1 MFQLYYYLC
10 GKMKR
15 PFRIYLQL
23 FALLI
28 CGVAT
33 AQTDIVQPNLG
44 VPTKIAPAYFGPNAF
59 PVPDMLDG
67 RTSSELRL
75 ELYGDCFLGTTTG
88 NVADDITGD
97 LFAKLT
103 IPLFTPKANL
113 TVWMPIFEYF
123 YTSSEVN
130 ALRRL
135 PTTNSVDL
143 QGFDS
148 GDLYVSADVRILNQE
163 KHYIDMT
170 ARAVLKTASANQ
182 FAKGRCY
189 DAPGYFFDA
198 AFGRG
203 FQLGAD
209 HNLRLAVSGGFL
221 CWQTDNGRQ
230 NDAVMYGAMLAY
242 SYKNFTI
249 DTCFGGYVGW
259 ENDGD
264 RPMTLKSNISYRIGD
279 LSLRL
284 GHQVGFK
291 DWPYHQIRIG
301 ATYMF
306 DILNNRN
313 N

>member
-1 MFQLYYYLC
+1 MRRLLRY
-10 GKMKR
+10 
-15 PFRIYLQL
+15 IATVI
-23 FALLI
+23 ALVTF
-28 CGVAT
+28 GVAN

-67 RTSSELRL
+67 RTSSELKF

-88 NVADDITGD
+88 SVADDVTGD

-135 PTTNSVDL
+135 PHTGNL
-143 QGFDS
+143 QGMDS
-148 GDLYVSADVRILNQE
+148 GDVYVSADVRILSQE
-163 KHYIDMT
+163 KHHIDIA

-189 DAPGYFFDA
+189 DAPGYFFDV

-203 FQLGAD
+203 FQLGK
-209 HNLRLAVSGGFL
+209 HSNLRVALSGGFL

-230 NDAVMYGAMLAY
+230 NDAVMYGALLAY
-242 SYKNFTI
+242 NYKRFSI
-249 DTCFGGYVGW
+249 DTCFGGYAGW
-259 ENDGD
+259 EGDGD
-264 RPMTLKSNISYRIGD
+264 RPMTLKTSLSYRLGD
-279 LSLRL
+279 FSLRL
-284 GHQVGFK
+284 MHQVGFN
-291 DWPYHQIRIG
+291 DWPYHQIRFG
-301 ATYMF
+301 ATYSF
-306 DILNNRN
+306 DMLGSLKK
-313 N
+313 

>member
-1 MFQLYYYLC
+1 MRRSLRYIAIVL
-10 GKMKR
+10 
-15 PFRIYLQL
+15 
-23 FALLI
+23 ALVVL
-28 CGVAT
+28 GVAN

-67 RTSSELRL
+67 RTSSELKL

-88 NVADDITGD
+88 SIADDVTSD

-130 ALRRL
+130 SLRRL
-135 PTTNSVDL
+135 PHTGSL
-143 QGFDS
+143 QGMDS
-148 GDLYVSADVRILNQE
+148 GDVYVSADVRILSQE
-163 KHYIDMT
+163 KHHIDIA

-189 DAPGYFFDA
+189 DAPGYFFDV

-203 FQLGAD
+203 FQLGKYS
-209 HNLRLAVSGGFL
+209 NLRVALSGGFL

-230 NDAVMYGAMLAY
+230 NDAVMYGALLAY
-242 SYKNFTI
+242 NYKRFSI
-249 DTCFGGYVGW
+249 DTCLGGYAGW

-264 RPMTLKSNISYRIGD
+264 RPMTLKTSLSYRIGD
-279 LSLRL
+279 FSLRL
-284 GHQVGFK
+284 MHQVGFN
-291 DWPYHQIRIG
+291 DWPYHQIRFG
-301 ATYMF
+301 ATYSF
-306 DILNNRN
+306 DMLGRLKR
-313 N
+313 

>member
-1 MFQLYYYLC
+1 MRRSLRY
-10 GKMKR
+10 
-15 PFRIYLQL
+15 IAI
-23 FALLI
+23 ALALVVL
-28 CGVAT
+28 GVAN

-67 RTSSELRL
+67 RTSSELKL

-88 NVADDITGD
+88 SIADDVTGD

-130 ALRRL
+130 SLRRL
-135 PTTNSVDL
+135 PHTGSL
-143 QGFDS
+143 QGMDS
-148 GDLYVSADVRILNQE
+148 GDVYVSADVRILSQE
-163 KHYIDMT
+163 KHHIDIS

-189 DAPGYFFDA
+189 DAPGYFFDV

-203 FQLGAD
+203 FQLGKYS
-209 HNLRLAVSGGFL
+209 NLRVALSGGFL

-230 NDAVMYGAMLAY
+230 NDAVMYGALLAY
-242 SYKNFTI
+242 NYKRFSI
-249 DTCFGGYVGW
+249 DTCLGGYAGW

-264 RPMTLKSNISYRIGD
+264 RPMTLKTSLSYRFGD
-279 LSLRL
+279 FSLRL
-284 GHQVGFK
+284 MHQVGFN
-291 DWPYHQIRIG
+291 DWPYHQIRFG
-301 ATYMF
+301 ATYSF
-306 DILNNRN
+306 DMLGRLKR
-313 N
+313 